1 MPQNSG
7 MEEGRMRVLRVMPEA
22 KFEPSKR
29 LICPEKI
36 DFLHAAGSPFLIHN
50 LTRVTLWTSPIFLCG
65 SSALAIGYFLRNF
78 LVSFQRTRSVIPTA
92 AQ

>member
-7 MEEGRMRVLRVMPEA
+7 MEEGRMHVLRVMPEA

-36 DFLHAAGSPFLIHN
+36 DFLHAAGSPFSYPQL
-50 LTRVTLWTSPIFLCG
+50 G
-65 SSALAIGYFLRNF
+65 
-78 LVSFQRTRSVIPTA
+78 
-92 AQ
+92 